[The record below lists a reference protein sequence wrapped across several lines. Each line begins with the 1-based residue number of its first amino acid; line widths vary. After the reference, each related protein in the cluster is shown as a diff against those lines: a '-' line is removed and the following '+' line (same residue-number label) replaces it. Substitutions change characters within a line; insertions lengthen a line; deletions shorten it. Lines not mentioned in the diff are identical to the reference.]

1 MAGPGGGGVVP
12 ILSVTH
18 TRTIVVMA
26 PGYKYTHNIFINYT
40 PHEATAFEHT

>member
-1 MAGPGGGGVVP
+1 MAGLGGGGVVP

-18 TRTIVVMA
+18 TIVVVA